1 MATVDVTVMGA
12 GILGLA
18 CGYVCACRGARVR
31 VVEWSH
37 PAAGASG
44 TPVGA
49 LSPHVP
55 ERWNAK
61 KAFQLDSLL
70 MGDAF
75 WTGVQQ
81 VSGRPTGYGRLGRYQ
96 PIADDAALARARDRA
111 AEAET
116 LWRGRAAWRVVA
128 AAEAGNF
135 APLTP
140 TGLLIHDTLSARI
153 APRAACQ
160 ALAAAIVALGGEV
173 ACGAEGPV
181 EGRVIWATG
190 YPGLAALSADLDH
203 QVGSGVKGQAAILD
217 HDARQAPQIYAE
229 GLLIVPHSNG
239 TVAVGSTTERDFD
252 DPYRTDARLDEVI
265 ARARIACPALAGAEV
280 IERWAGVRPRAATIA
295 PMLGPWPGRPGHF
308 VANGGF
314 KIGIGLAPGIGQ
326 VMADLVLEDN
336 PTGIPAGFGVEAS
349 L

>member
-12 GILGLA
+12 GVLGLA
-18 CGYVCACRGARVR
+18 CGYACAARGAKVR

-37 PAAGASG
+37 PGAGASG

-55 ERWNAK
+55 ERWNDK

-75 WTGVQQ
+75 WGGVEQ
-81 VSGRPTGYGRLGRYQ
+81 VSGMSTGYGRVGRYQ
-96 PIADDAALARARDRA
+96 PIPDEAALERAHARGV
-111 AEAET
+111 EAET
-116 LWRGRAAWRVVA
+116 LWQGRAVWQVVA
-128 AAEAGNF
+128 MATAGAF
-135 APLTP
+135 APNSP

-153 APRAACQ
+153 APRAACD

-173 ACGAEGPV
+173 SCGAEGPI

-190 YPGLAALSADLDH
+190 YPGLAMLSAELGQ
-203 QVGSGVKGQAAILD
+203 QVGSGVKGQAAILA
-217 HDARQAPQIYAE
+217 HDAPNAPQIYAN
-229 GLLIVPHSNG
+229 GVLIVAHGNG
-239 TVAVGSTTERDFD
+239 TVAVGSTSERAFD
-252 DPYRTDARLDEVI
+252 DPYSTDAQLDEVI
-265 ARARIACPALAGAEV
+265 ARARAVCPALERAEV
-280 IERWAGVRPRAATIA
+280 IERWAGVRPRAKTIA
-295 PMLGPWPGRPGHF
+295 PMLGHWPGRAGHF

-314 KIGIGLAPGIGQ
+314 KIGIGLAPKVGQ
-326 VMADLVLEDN
+326 VMADLVLEGRADD
-336 PTGIPAGFGVEAS
+336 IPESFRVEAS

>member
-12 GILGLA
+12 GVFGLA
-18 CGYVCACRGARVR
+18 CAYACAGRGARVR

-37 PAAGASG
+37 PGAGASG

-55 ERWNAK
+55 ERWNDK

-70 MGDAF
+70 MGDDF
-75 WTGVQQ
+75 WAGVEQ
-81 VSGRPTGYGRLGRYQ
+81 VSGKATGYGRVGRYQ
-96 PIADDAALARARDRA
+96 PIADQAALDRAQERA

-116 LWRGRAAWRVVA
+116 LWQGRAAWRVVPA
-128 AAEAGNF
+128 DHAGDF

-153 APRAACQ
+153 APRDACA
-160 ALAAAIVALGGEV
+160 ALAAGVIALGGEV
-173 ACGAEGPV
+173 ACGAEGPI

-190 YPGLAALSADLDH
+190 YPGLAALSVELDK
-203 QVGSGVKGQAAILD
+203 QVGSGVKGQAAILE
-217 HDARQAPQIYAE
+217 HDARGAPQLYAG
-229 GLLIVPHSNG
+229 GLLIVPHHDG

-252 DPYRTDARLDEVI
+252 DPYSTDAQLDDVI
-265 ARARIACPALAGAEV
+265 ARARMACPALATAPV
-280 IERWAGVRPRAATIA
+280 IERWAGVRPRAKTIA
-295 PMLGPWPGRPGHF
+295 PMLGAWPGRAGHYI
-308 VANGGF
+308 ANGGF
-314 KIGIGLAPGIGQ
+314 KIGIGLAPKVGQ
-326 VMADLVLEDN
+326 VMADLVLDGN
-336 PTGIPAGFGVEAS
+336 DAGIPQGFTVAAC